1 MGRNSVFFYAFLMED
16 KMNHSDLMMQI
27 FQSFLDVIPGDIA
40 GNIVAVVTSVATMYK
55 LIARYMK
62 KKTLQKRRFKR
73 LYFL

>member
-1 MGRNSVFFYAFLMED
+1 
-16 KMNHSDLMMQI
+16 MNHSDLMMQI

-62 KKTLQKRRFKR
+62 KKTLKKRRFKR